1 MDQRYEL
8 KAIFQIQDPKRLIR
22 YARRR
27 HRECYPPGTKD
38 APPAPRDIA
47 SALADSLIDCKEGA
61 PIEELGLTY
70 LESQSGP
77 LQEQEE
83 RALEAARILFARTG
97 GRGPAW
103 EALEKIL
110 EAILTRAPRHHRRKR
125 RK

>member
-1 MDQRYEL
+1 MDQQYEL
-8 KAIFQIQDPKRLIR
+8 KAVFEVNDPKRLIR

-47 SALADSLIDCKEGA
+47 SALADSLIDCKEGP

-77 LQEQEE
+77 LQEQEK
-83 RALEAARILFARTG
+83 RALEAIL
-97 GRGPAW
+97 
-103 EALEKIL
+103 ALAL
-110 EAILTRAPRHHRRKR
+110 RHSRRKR